1 MLGYIM
7 IRDTNGIYIYQSLR
21 NKRQKIILQTIPLDY
36 NIVSLDYN
44 LSVLAI
50 KIKTGVSLSTHRI
63 KVTLQSP

>member
-7 IRDTNGIYIYQSLR
+7 IRDTDGIYIYQSLR

>member
-1 MLGYIM
+1 M
-7 IRDTNGIYIYQSLR
+7 IRDTDGIYIYQSLR